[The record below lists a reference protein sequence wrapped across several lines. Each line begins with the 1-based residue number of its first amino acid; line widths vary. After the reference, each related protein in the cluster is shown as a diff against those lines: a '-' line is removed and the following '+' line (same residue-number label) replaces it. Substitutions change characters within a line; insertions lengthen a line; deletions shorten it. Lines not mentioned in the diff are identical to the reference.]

1 MLSPICSRL
10 NPSGEIAI
18 YVYKVKAPVREFTD
32 DYIRGLISDLSYE
45 EAIKEMACIADL
57 GKILTE
63 LKISVNVPEIK
74 LLEIDAGEYDI
85 QRLFYHFSSSA
96 FGIQTFPKKRMPL

>member
-1 MLSPICSRL
+1 MSQNCLENVEVYKKDLVGDLSEIGKFDLIYCQEVLHHTSDPFGAFSNLCSRL

-57 GKILTE
+57 GTILTE
-63 LKISVNVPEIK
+63 
-74 LLEIDAGEYDI
+74 
-85 QRLFYHFSSSA
+85 
-96 FGIQTFPKKRMPL
+96 